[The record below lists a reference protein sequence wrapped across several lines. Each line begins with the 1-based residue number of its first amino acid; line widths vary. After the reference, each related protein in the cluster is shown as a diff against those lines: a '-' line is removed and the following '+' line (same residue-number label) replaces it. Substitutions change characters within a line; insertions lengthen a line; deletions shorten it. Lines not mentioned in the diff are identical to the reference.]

1 MFTLAY
7 TKPIK
12 NKFTLLIRVDINM
25 FTFYISLI
33 NRTKSAWVFA
43 MFYNTHSIPLLI
55 ISSSKEQLPNL
66 STVSS
71 LSSYQ
76 YSPYDSGYYRVLWG
90 PLMLWESFVPYPIIS
105 FVLDASQF

>member
-33 NRTKSAWVFA
+33 NHTKSAWVFA
-43 MFYNTHSIPLLI
+43 MFYKYTFYP
-55 ISSSKEQLPNL
+55 SSHH
-66 STVSS
+66 
-71 LSSYQ
+71 
-76 YSPYDSGYYRVLWG
+76 
-90 PLMLWESFVPYPIIS
+90 I
-105 FVLDASQF
+105 